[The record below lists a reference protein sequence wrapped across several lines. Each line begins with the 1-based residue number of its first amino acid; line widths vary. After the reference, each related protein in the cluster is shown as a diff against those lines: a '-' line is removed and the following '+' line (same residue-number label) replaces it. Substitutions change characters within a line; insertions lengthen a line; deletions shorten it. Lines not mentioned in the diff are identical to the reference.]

1 MEGINRN
8 YYKTYYLI
16 SSILICFSIITFFI
30 KDKIKQYLI
39 ISSVSLSITLYLF
52 EGYLVFKDQFSKDQ
66 LLLLKEQLY
75 EKQTGNKWDRRK
87 KIEIYKDLKKMNKN
101 ITIAV
106 SPKNYLNKNYDIL
119 PLSGISNSETI
130 FCNENG
136 YYSIYQSDRYGFN
149 NPDNEW
155 DKKEI
160 DYILVGESFTQGAC
174 VNRPNDISSVLR
186 KITNQTV
193 LNLGYGGNGPL
204 LEYATLK
211 EFLSDN
217 TKKVIWLYFEDNDFY
232 DLNSE
237 LKNQIL
243 LKYLMNNNATQNI
256 KFKQGEVD
264 ILAGEII
271 KEDLKKKKITKKNII
286 FFLKLNK
293 TRSILHNYL
302 PDQQLQFKTNT
313 FIKIL
318 SLTKNLVNQN
328 NSKLYFVY
336 LPNYYR
342 YKKNYYNTNYD
353 LVKNIVNDLNIPF
366 IDIHKEVFEKEQDPL
381 KLFPFELDG
390 HYTVNGYKKVAEII
404 YKLTKD

>member
-271 KEDLKKKKITKKNII
+271 KEDLKKK
-286 FFLKLNK
+286 
-293 TRSILHNYL
+293 
-302 PDQQLQFKTNT
+302 
-313 FIKIL
+313 
-318 SLTKNLVNQN
+318 N
-328 NSKLYFVY
+328 N
-336 LPNYYR
+336 
-342 YKKNYYNTNYD
+342 
-353 LVKNIVNDLNIPF
+353 
-366 IDIHKEVFEKEQDPL
+366 
-381 KLFPFELDG
+381 
-390 HYTVNGYKKVAEII
+390 
-404 YKLTKD
+404 